1 MKRIFLSN
9 LIGLGAI
16 ILAACCAGVPSF
28 GPIELTIKQID
39 GNPAACLPMED
50 SQGNQPVP
58 IIRMGVWRST
68 GPTST
73 EIYWGV
79 EIPKTSPPLI
89 LRRGECITYGQTV
102 DGGTV
107 STPKKPL
114 IPGVSYA
121 FSLIPGGKG
130 YGPVY
135 GAAFCIKKNGN
146 QSVVIQE
153 GKDEN
158 PCR

>member
-1 MKRIFLSN
+1 MKTIFLSK
-9 LIGLGAI
+9 LVLGAS
-16 ILAACCAGVPSF
+16 ILAAGCASATSR
-28 GPIELTIKQID
+28 GPIELIIKQID

-50 SQGNQPVP
+50 SRGNQPVP
-58 IIRMGVWRST
+58 IIAMGVWRST

-89 LRRGECITYGQTV
+89 LRRGECITYGQSV
-102 DGGTV
+102 DGGTIDA
-107 STPKKPL
+107 PKRPL

-121 FSLIPGGKG
+121 FSLIPAGNGSG
-130 YGPVY
+130 QVY
-135 GAAFCIKKNGN
+135 AAAFCIKKNG
-146 QSVVIQE
+146 SKSIVIQE
-153 GKDEN
+153 GSDEN